1 MKKLN
6 VPKVDV
12 GSDASVH
19 LRTNAS
25 ARPDIPL
32 LQVVTPTPRPRRS
45 EKKDADIVS
54 RFPAVPIRAYVL
66 RFDPMRAIGL
76 QALFDEN
83 AGIEI
88 VLENDPDE
96 VGSGWL
102 DPGIGVVVVGTHMGA
117 ATHKLIAS
125 IRSARPELPILVMS
139 PAAGDEA
146 ILSVLSLGAKGF
158 LHEATTAAQFEEAVR
173 AVTEGSIWAPR
184 RLLAE
189 LIHRLL
195 TVRDP
200 HVAVADATLT
210 AREQEVLNRLLDGKS
225 NREIAQSLKIEERTV
240 KSYVT
245 RLLRKMSVKNRTA
258 LSMLAMSSR
267 NR

>member
-12 GSDASVH
+12 GCDASIHV
-19 LRTNAS
+19 RAKAS
-25 ARPDIPL
+25 ARPDAPL
-32 LQVVTPTPRPRRS
+32 LRVLTAAPRPRRS
-45 EKKDADIVS
+45 EKKDAEIVS
-54 RFPAVPIRAYVL
+54 HFPSVPIHAYVL

-76 QALFDEN
+76 QALFEEK
-83 AGIEI
+83 AGIKI
-88 VLENDPDE
+88 VLENGLDE

-125 IRSARPELPILVMS
+125 IRSARPELPIMVMS

-146 ILSVLSLGAKGF
+146 ILSVLALGAKGF

-173 AVTEGSIWAPR
+173 AVIDGSIWAPR

-195 TVRDP
+195 TARDP
-200 HVAVADATLT
+200 HVSVAAATFT
-210 AREQEVLNRLLDGKS
+210 GREQEVLNLLLDGKS

-267 NR
+267 SR